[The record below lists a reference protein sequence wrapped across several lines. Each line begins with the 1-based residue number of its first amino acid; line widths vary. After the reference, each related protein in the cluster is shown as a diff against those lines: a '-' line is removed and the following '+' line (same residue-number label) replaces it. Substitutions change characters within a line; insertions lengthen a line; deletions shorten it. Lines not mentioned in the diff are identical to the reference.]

1 MGKYRMSRR
10 GPRGAVAVVIAG
22 GLAVA
27 CSGIPADPAPVFM
40 KGGTPGI
47 AAASPG
53 PGPTM
58 AGRPPAVGG
67 PQPAAAMPRQDRQIT
82 VQRGQSIGSLAGEY
96 HVSKQA
102 IIAANHLEAPY
113 KIKIGSRLV
122 IPGAGAPAVQQAM
135 APSSASATATPDM
148 IPLDDPPTPR
158 ASGPPPV
165 APPPAVTLS
174 PPPSSAP
181 PPPAPAAAL
190 PPPTPPS
197 PPPQLAPAPVAAPM
211 PQPAPASAAPT
222 TSIAFPPREPSAAE
236 EARAEAATSAAPPQN
251 HGGSHFPW
259 PLRGRVLASY
269 GVATDG
275 THNDGINIAAPRG
288 TSIEAV
294 EAGIVAYAGNELR
307 GYGNLVLVKH
317 GNGWISAYAHCD
329 ELLVKKGDPVYR
341 GKVIAKVGAT
351 GGVSEP
357 QLHFELRQ
365 GKRPVDPRGYLGA
378 APSA

>member
-1 MGKYRMSRR
+1 MAKNRIGRH
-10 GPRGAVAVVIAG
+10 GLHGAVAVVTVC

-40 KGGTPGI
+40 KGGAPGI
-47 AAASPG
+47 AAAG
-53 PGPTM
+53 PE
-58 AGRPPAVGG
+58 PAFPVSRQITSM
-67 PQPAAAMPRQDRQIT
+67 PRPAAAMPRETRQVT
-82 VQRGQSIGSLAGEY
+82 VQRGMSVGSLAGEY

-102 IIAANHLEAPY
+102 IIAANHLEPPY
-113 KIKIGSRLV
+113 KIKLGFRLI
-122 IPGAGAPAVQQAM
+122 IPGTAASPVQQAM
-135 APSSASATATPDM
+135 VPAPTPDV
-148 IPLDDPPTPR
+148 IPLDDPPAPR
-158 ASGPPPV
+158 ASAPLPV
-165 APPPAVTLS
+165 APPPAATLS
-174 PPPSSAP
+174 APRPPAPLPPPAP
-181 PPPAPAAAL
+181 VAALRPPSPAPQPAPAPAAA
-190 PPPTPPS
+190 PMPQS
-197 PPPQLAPAPVAAPM
+197 SPQLAAPSKP
-211 PQPAPASAAPT
+211 
-222 TSIAFPPREPSAAE
+222 IAFPPREPSAAE
-236 EARAEAATSAAPPQN
+236 EARAEAAAPVIPPSQ
-251 HGGSHFPW
+251 GGGHFPW

-275 THNDGINIAAPRG
+275 THNDGINIAAARG
-288 TSIEAV
+288 TPIEAV

-317 GNGWISAYAHCD
+317 ANGWISAYAHCD

-365 GKRPVDPRGYLGA
+365 GKRPVDPRGFLQP